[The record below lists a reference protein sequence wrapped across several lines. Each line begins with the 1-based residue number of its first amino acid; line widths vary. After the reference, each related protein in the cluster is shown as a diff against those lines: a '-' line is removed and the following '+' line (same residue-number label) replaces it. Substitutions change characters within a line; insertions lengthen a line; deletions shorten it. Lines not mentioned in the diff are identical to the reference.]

1 VSSIESTRT
10 ERRTQQLRSAQ
21 STPINTDRKR
31 KRRKPVF
38 NRAAKRRH
46 EIEAHARHVGAA
58 DTDDLS
64 RWLIAWIW
72 HNSQSTDQVW
82 AVVECAVRM
91 GGKLSCAEAAEIIEE
106 ASITRRHMSA
116 DRLARWL
123 GVTSFYGKRARASMS
138 FDLVKA
144 VRVDGKP
151 RNKFVLGLGSQ
162 KDGVTG
168 RIAAHLLLIA
178 ISRMKRHGLNETQ
191 RRLLLSEMIRKGAR
205 RPTITEVEGWLPD
218 QVWMRANWTPLVDEL
233 TAWLRSV

>member
-1 VSSIESTRT
+1 
-10 ERRTQQLRSAQ
+10 
-21 STPINTDRKR
+21 
-31 KRRKPVF
+31 
-38 NRAAKRRH
+38 
-46 EIEAHARHVGAA
+46 
-58 DTDDLS
+58 
-64 RWLIAWIW
+64 
-72 HNSQSTDQVW
+72 
-82 AVVECAVRM
+82 
-91 GGKLSCAEAAEIIEE
+91 
-106 ASITRRHMSA
+106 
-116 DRLARWL
+116 
-123 GVTSFYGKRARASMS
+123 MS